1 MMVKIMEETEK
12 VDLQEFF
19 QILKKRL
26 VLIVALAFVATMI
39 SGFFTHFFM
48 TPIYQTSTQLALVP
62 GVTADMPLTHGEINA
77 NIQMINTLNEVI
89 VSPMILAEVIEYL
102 DLDLTVGGLRSMMS
116 AANRSNTLIIT
127 LTVQN
132 ERPELARDIANVTAE
147 IFYEEV
153 VAHFNMNNVRILA
166 PAQVPRNPV
175 SPRLMM
181 NLGLAFII
189 GTASG
194 VLLAFLLEFLDKT
207 VNTEQEVEKL
217 INIPVLGMIPMIEAE
232 DIKLKN

>member
-26 VLIVALAFVATMI
+26 VLIVVLAVVATTI

-89 VSPMILAEVIEYL
+89 VSPMILAEVIESL
-102 DLDLTVGGLRSMMS
+102 DLGLSIGRLRSMMS
-116 AANRSNTLIIT
+116 AASRSNALIIT

-132 ERPELARDIANVTAE
+132 ESPELARDIANVTAE

-153 VAHFNMNNVRILA
+153 VEHFNMNNVRILA
-166 PAQVPRNPV
+166 PAQVPSNPV

-181 NLGLAFII
+181 NLGLGFII
-189 GTASG
+189 GTISG
-194 VLLAFLLEFLDKT
+194 IFLTFLLEFLDKT

-217 INIPVLGMIPMIEAE
+217 INIPVLGMIPMITAE
-232 DIKLKN
+232 DVRLKK

>member
-1 MMVKIMEETEK
+1 MEETEK